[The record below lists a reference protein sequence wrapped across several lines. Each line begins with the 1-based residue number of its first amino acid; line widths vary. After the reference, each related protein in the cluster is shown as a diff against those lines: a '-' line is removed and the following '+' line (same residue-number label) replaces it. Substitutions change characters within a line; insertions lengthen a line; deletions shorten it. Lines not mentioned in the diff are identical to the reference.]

1 MRAKPRSKPRPGR
14 PRLEEGSSQVRQRL
28 VEAAIALA
36 HERGFQAISVRQ
48 IANAAGVTPGMIAY
62 YFGGKR
68 GLYEAM
74 IDATYQ
80 QLVEK
85 MRAVLERPAANGA
98 DADPIARLVDL
109 QISTLADTP
118 WLPPLLAREVL
129 ARESPLREFMAER
142 LAKGP
147 GVLVPQMLRRE
158 MDAGRIRD
166 DLDPLL
172 LMLSIFGMGMVP
184 YLMHPVAGPAL
195 GYRLDEGFRD
205 RMIAHVR
212 ALLARGLAP
221 VEASE

>member
-1 MRAKPRSKPRPGR
+1 MRSKAKSEPRPRPGR
-14 PRLEEGSSQVRQRL
+14 PRLEAGSPQVRQRL

-48 IANAAGVTPGMIAY
+48 IASAAGVTPGMIAY

-74 IDATYQ
+74 IDVTYER
-80 QLVEK
+80 LVAR
-85 MRAVLERPAANGA
+85 MRALLERA
-98 DADPIARLVDL
+98 DADGDPIARLVDL

-147 GVLVPQMLRRE
+147 GALVPLMLRRE
-158 MDAGRIRD
+158 MEAGRIRD

-172 LMLSIFGMGMVP
+172 LMLSIFGMGMIP
-184 YLMHPVAGPAL
+184 YLMYPVAGPAL
-195 GYRLDEGFRD
+195 GYQLDENFRD

-221 VEASE
+221 AETGP

>member
-1 MRAKPRSKPRPGR
+1 MRSKPKPRPGR
-14 PRLEEGSSQVRQRL
+14 PRLEEGSPQVRQRL

-36 HERGFQAISVRQ
+36 HERGFQAIGVRQ
-48 IANAAGVTPGMIAY
+48 IASAAGVTPGMIAY

-80 QLVEK
+80 RVVER
-85 MRAVLERPAANGA
+85 MRAFVDQPAAPG
-98 DADPIARLVDL
+98 DDPIGRLVQL

-118 WLPPLLAREVL
+118 WLPPLLVREVL
-129 ARESPLREFMAER
+129 ARESPLREFFAAR
-142 LAKGP
+142 IANGP

-158 MDAGRIRD
+158 MAAGRIRD
-166 DLDPLL
+166 DLEPLL
-172 LMLSIFGMGMVP
+172 LMLSIVGMGMFA
-184 YLMHPVAGPAL
+184 YLMQPVVGEAL
-195 GYRLDEGFRD
+195 GYQLDEDFRD

-221 VEASE
+221 ADAAR

>member
-1 MRAKPRSKPRPGR
+1 MRSRTKPRPAGPGR
-14 PRLEEGSSQVRQRL
+14 PRLEEGSPQVRHRL

-36 HERGFQAISVRQ
+36 HERGFQAIGVRQ
-48 IANAAGVTPGMIAY
+48 IASAAGVTPGMIAY

-80 QLVEK
+80 RLLER
-85 MRAVLERPAANGA
+85 MRAALERPAADG
-98 DADPIARLVDL
+98 DPIARLVDL

-129 ARESPLREFMAER
+129 ASESPLREFMAER

-147 GVLVPQMLRRE
+147 GVLIPQLLRRE
-158 MDAGRIRD
+158 MEAGRIRD

-172 LMLSIFGMGMVP
+172 LMLSILGLGMVP
-184 YLMHPVAGPAL
+184 YLMYPVAGPAL
-195 GYRLDEGFRD
+195 GYQLDESFRD

-221 VEASE
+221 AEVTE

>member
-1 MRAKPRSKPRPGR
+1 MRAKPRPRPGR
-14 PRLEEGSSQVRQRL
+14 PRLEEGSPQVRQRL

-36 HERGFQAISVRQ
+36 HERGFQAIGVRQ
-48 IANAAGVTPGMIAY
+48 IASAAGVTPGMIAY

-80 QLVEK
+80 RLVER
-85 MRAVLERPAANGA
+85 MRSLLERPAANG
-98 DADPIARLVDL
+98 DPIARLVDL
-109 QISTLADTP
+109 QISTLAETP

-129 ARESPLREFMAER
+129 ARESPLREFMGER

-158 MDAGRIRD
+158 MEAGRIRD

-195 GYRLDEGFRD
+195 GYQLDESFRD

-221 VEASE
+221 VEASR